1 MRVSNTVGLLT
12 TFLLGMVVFLLI
24 SEPASAIT
32 TIRDGGA
39 TEANGFRASPN
50 QGGSTHA
57 RDVDPSVSRVWE
69 RNQIQRGGKAPLS
82 RFNARN
88 GNNLIYDTY
97 KKD

>member
-1 MRVSNTVGLLT
+1 MRISSKVGLLT
-12 TFLLGMVVFLLI
+12 VVLLGIVVFLFG
-24 SEPASAIT
+24 SESTSAIT